1 MLKKVIIKGRSVV
14 LRPLS
19 LKDAPWF
26 CRWLKDREVTKF
38 LAIYELP
45 PPALKEEIEW
55 IKEARRDKN
64 NLRLAITTTEGKLIG
79 SIGLNKIDRYHRRA
93 EYGIFIGDQRYWG
106 QGYGTEAGKLI
117 IDYGFKK
124 LKLHRI
130 YLRFIA
136 YNIRG
141 QKSYKKIGFKLEGRQ
156 RDHTFRDG
164 AWHDEVMMGILKSD
178 ILENKKLK
186 IKK

>member
-64 NLRLAITTTEGKLIG
+64 NFRLAIDTIDGVHIG
-79 SIGLNKIDRYHRRA
+79 SIALNKIDRFTKRA
-93 EYGIFIGDQRYWG
+93 EFGIFIGDKKYLG
-106 QGYGTEAGKLI
+106 QGLGTQACQLI

-130 YLRFIA
+130 YLRYIA

-141 QKSYKKIGFKLEGRQ
+141 EKSYLKCGFKCVLELAV
-156 RDHTFRDG
+156 F
-164 AWHDEVMMGILKSD
+164 L
-178 ILENKKLK
+178 
-186 IKK
+186 